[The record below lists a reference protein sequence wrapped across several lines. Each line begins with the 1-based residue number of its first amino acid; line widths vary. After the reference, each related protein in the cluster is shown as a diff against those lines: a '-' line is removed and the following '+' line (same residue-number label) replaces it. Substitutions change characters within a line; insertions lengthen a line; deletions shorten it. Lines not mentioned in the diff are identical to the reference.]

1 MRLFTTMLV
10 ALLSILGGCNLKAQV
25 TVSYES
31 TSTPAS
37 EITTGYYVIK
47 TKVRATDPYWLSTD
61 NSLVR
66 FTPSSNDVELK
77 NVWKIEKNDDG
88 SFYMMNALTRRYVT
102 SQKAVNES
110 NENTGADL
118 TFVDSK
124 SGARYFSP
132 RTFTVGNGTTKLDD
146 NAFSISF
153 DVPSATGVRQHLH
166 VYGGSF
172 TDGVPQKLSTWGNTI
187 GTEEVNSN
195 STLVQFAFYKATV
208 DETVDASLASAPI
221 NQNAKRYY
229 LLNAKYGVYIA
240 SSGNTTEKQSDA
252 FAFYIE
258 YQTSGTGQGHYMLR
272 NENQRLNVA
281 PNQIWLIGNSDGSTR
296 NFWDIEALN
305 DGKYYVKYY
314 KPSELGNRVYLNLST
329 YIPNTIVN
337 APSDDAA
344 SWYFIPAN
352 ESATAARDLKL
363 NIQSGD
369 NVHGNLA
376 TFSASYPVSVPENC
390 TAYTATHD
398 ADNNVINIT
407 ELEGNVIPANTGVM
421 IKSETTGEVVMK
433 PTLEAGTA
441 VTGNKLM
448 AVGDA
453 DKTFT
458 DDEKNANNIY
468 LLGKLDDTFCF
479 RLMNNEGEQKIGAH
493 KAYIQLDSQVDA
505 ASLQINFGGEVT
517 NINNAAVNDTNTKTN
532 VYYDLS
538 GRRVM
543 RPQHGLY
550 IVNGKKVII
559 K

>member
-31 TSTPAS
+31 ESTPVS

-61 NSLVR
+61 NSYVR
-66 FTPSSNDVELK
+66 FASSSTDIELK
-77 NVWKIEKNDDG
+77 NVWKIEKNEDG
-88 SFYMMNALTRRYVT
+88 SFYMMNALTRRYVK

-118 TFVDSK
+118 TFANEK
-124 SGARYFSP
+124 NGATYFST
-132 RTFTVGNGTTKLDD
+132 RTFTVGSGTTKLDD
-146 NAFSISF
+146 NAFTISS
-153 DVPSATGVRQHLH
+153 DVPTATGVRQHLH

-172 TDGVPQKLSTWGNTI
+172 TNGVPQKLSTWGNTI

-208 DETVDASLASAPI
+208 NESIDASLSSAPI
-221 NQNAKRYY
+221 NQNTKRYY

-240 SSGNTTEKQSDA
+240 SNGNTTEKQSDA
-252 FAFYIE
+252 FTFYIE
-258 YQTSGTGQGHYMLR
+258 YQTSGTGQGYYMLR
-272 NENQRLNVA
+272 NETQRLNSA
-281 PNQIWLIGNSDGSTR
+281 PNQIWLIGNSDSSNR
-296 NFWDIEALN
+296 NFWNIEARN
-305 DGKYYVKYY
+305 DGKYYIKYY
-314 KPSELGNRVYLNLST
+314 KPSELGNRTYLNLSLYT
-329 YIPNTIVN
+329 PNTVAS

-363 NIQSGD
+363 DIKSGD
-369 NVHGNLA
+369 AVHGNLA

-398 ADNNVINIT
+398 ATNNVINIT
-407 ELEGNVIPANTGVM
+407 ELTGNVIPANTGVM
-421 IKSETTGEVVMK
+421 IKSETTGEVAMK

-441 VTGNKLM
+441 VTDNKLVS
-448 AVGDA
+448 VGDA
-453 DKTFT
+453 DKTFS
-458 DDEKNANNIY
+458 DDEKSANNIY
-468 LLGKLDDTFCF
+468 LLGKQNETFCF
-479 RLMNNEGEQKIGAH
+479 CLMNNEGAQTIKAH
-493 KAYIQLDSQVDA
+493 KAYIQLDNADQA

-517 NINNAAVNDTNTKTN
+517 DINNARFNETNTKTN
-532 VYYDLS
+532 AYYDLS

>member
-31 TSTPAS
+31 ESTPVS

-61 NSLVR
+61 NSYVR
-66 FTPSSNDVELK
+66 FASSSTDIELK
-77 NVWKIEKNDDG
+77 NVWKIEKNEDG
-88 SFYMMNALTRRYVT
+88 SFYMMNALTRRYVK

-118 TFVDSK
+118 TFANEK
-124 SGARYFSP
+124 NGATYFST
-132 RTFTVGNGTTKLDD
+132 RTFTVGSGTTKLDD
-146 NAFSISF
+146 NAFTISS
-153 DVPSATGVRQHLH
+153 DVPTATGVRQHLH

-172 TDGVPQKLSTWGNTI
+172 TNGVPQKLSTWGNTI

-208 DETVDASLASAPI
+208 NESIDASLSSAPI
-221 NQNAKRYY
+221 NQNTKRYY

-240 SSGNTTEKQSDA
+240 SNGNTTEKQSDA
-252 FAFYIE
+252 FTFYIE
-258 YQTSGTGQGHYMLR
+258 YQTSGTGQGYYMLR
-272 NENQRLNVA
+272 NETQRLNSA
-281 PNQIWLIGNSDGSTR
+281 PNQIWLIGNSDSSNR
-296 NFWDIEALN
+296 NFWNIEARN
-305 DGKYYVKYY
+305 DGKYYIKYY
-314 KPSELGNRVYLNLST
+314 KPSELGNRTYLNLSLYT
-329 YIPNTIVN
+329 PNTVAS

-363 NIQSGD
+363 DIKSGD
-369 NVHGNLA
+369 AVHGNLA

-398 ADNNVINIT
+398 ATNNVINIT
-407 ELEGNVIPANTGVM
+407 ELTGNVIPANTGVM